1 MLLNFD
7 IQKAIAAAAYLIE
20 RQGGTEDMY
29 TLLKKLY
36 YADRIAL
43 TKWGKPITG
52 DKLVSMDKG
61 PIVSKIYDLLKD
73 KGTEENLIAWKNVIS
88 REPEYRVVLR
98 KKADFGVLSERE
110 MEALEES
117 RSKINKIRGSI
128 GAWLVKNCP
137 ECEHPE
143 GTSTPI
149 DPAKILRIA
158 GRTEEQIQEIEEEN
172 EEIRLLNYLLS
183 QH

>member
-7 IQKAIAAAAYLIE
+7 IQKAIAATAYLVE
-20 RQGGTEDMY
+20 REGGVENMY

-43 TKWGKPITG
+43 INWGKSITG

-73 KGTEENLIAWKNVIS
+73 KGTDNNLIAWKDVVS
-88 REPEYRVVLR
+88 REPNYRIILR
-98 KKADFGVLSERE
+98 KKTDMGVLSERE

-117 RSKINKIRGSI
+117 RNRINRIRGSI
-128 GAWLVKNCP
+128 GEWLVKNCP
-137 ECEHPE
+137 ECKHPE
-143 GTSTPI
+143 GTSMPI
-149 DPAKILRIA
+149 DPATILRIA
-158 GRTEEQIQEIEEEN
+158 GKTEEQIREIEEDN
-172 EEIRLLNYLLS
+172 EEIRILNYLLN
-183 QH
+183 